1 MAVNSNG
8 DSMFKSL
15 CTAALLASIA
25 IINPAFAED
34 SKLIRTLSLTGHGEV
49 HVAPDLA
56 IVTMGVIS
64 SSTTA
69 QEALAANT
77 KAITNLMA
85 ALKSANLEAKDI
97 QTSNFSVNPR
107 YDYGQNNGQPPKL
120 SGYDVSNN
128 VTVTVHKIASI
139 GDLLDK
145 AVTSGSNQINGIS
158 FSVANPQ
165 GAMDEARKQAV
176 EDAIRKADLY
186 AVATSVTLG
195 NVISISEGVGNYQPP
210 MPMQAKMMAADSAPV
225 PIAQGEQVIGVD
237 VNISW
242 EIK

>member
-1 MAVNSNG
+1 
-8 DSMFKSL
+8 MFKSL

-176 EDAIRKADLY
+176 KDAIRKADLY

>member
-1 MAVNSNG
+1 
-8 DSMFKSL
+8 MFKSL

-34 SKLIRTLSLTGHGEV
+34 NKLIRTISLTGHGEV

-64 SSTTA
+64 SAVTA

-77 KAITNLMA
+77 KTMTDLMG
-85 ALKSANLEAKDI
+85 ALKAANIEAKDI

-120 SGYDVSNN
+120 AGYDVSNN
-128 VTVTVHKIASI
+128 VAVIVHKLDGI

-165 GAMDEARKQAV
+165 VAMDEARKEAV
-176 EDAIRKADLY
+176 KDAKRKAELY
-186 AVATSVTLG
+186 VAATSVSLG
-195 NVISISEGVGNYQPP
+195 NVISLSEGGGNYQPP
-210 MPMQAKMMAADSAPV
+210 MPMQSKMMAADSSPV
-225 PIAQGEQVIGVD
+225 PIAQGEQVISVD

-242 EIK
+242 EVK

>member
-176 EDAIRKADLY
+176 KDAIRKANLY

>member
-1 MAVNSNG
+1 MH
-8 DSMFKSL
+8 KTIL
-15 CTAALLASIA
+15 TATLLASMA
-25 IINPAFAED
+25 FINPAFAED
-34 SKLIRTLSLTGHGEV
+34 SKLIRSISLSGHGEV
-49 HVAPDLA
+49 RVAPDLA
-56 IVTMGVIS
+56 IVTMGVMS

-77 KAITNLMA
+77 KSMNDLMA
-85 ALKSANLEAKDI
+85 ALKTASIDAKDI

-120 SGYDVSNN
+120 SGYDVSN
-128 VTVTVHKIASI
+128 TVTVIVHKIDGI

-145 AVTSGSNQINGIS
+145 AVSSGSNQINGIS

-165 GAMDEARKQAV
+165 DAMDAARKQAV
-176 EDAIRKADLY
+176 QDAKRKADLY
-186 AVATSVTLG
+186 AAATSTSLG
-195 NVISISEGVGNYQPP
+195 NVISLSEGVSAEPQP
-210 MPMQAKMMAADSAPV
+210 MMMRAKMAAPSDAGPV

-237 VNISW
+237 VNIAW

>member
-1 MAVNSNG
+1 
-8 DSMFKSL
+8 MFKSL

-176 EDAIRKADLY
+176 KDAIRKANLY

>member
-1 MAVNSNG
+1 
-8 DSMFKSL
+8 MFKSL

>member
-176 EDAIRKADLY
+176 KDAIRKADLY